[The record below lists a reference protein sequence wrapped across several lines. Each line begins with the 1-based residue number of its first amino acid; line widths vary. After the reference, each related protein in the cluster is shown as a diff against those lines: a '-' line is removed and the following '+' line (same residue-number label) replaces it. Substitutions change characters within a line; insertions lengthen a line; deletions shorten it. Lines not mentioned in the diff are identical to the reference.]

1 MANLSYEERSLYG
14 VLVVNLAVY
23 LPYLFLSRYSN
34 SLTRIAGAMV
44 LLMALQI
51 LSQAVIAVATRNRL
65 QDERDKQIRLYGYRA
80 GYIAFTG
87 LVGAGLSLLWLWAA
101 YGQLDPMRLAIQ
113 FLSVLFGT
121 IVLADIARVVTQI
134 IAHRRPV

>member
-87 LVGAGLSLLWLWAA
+87 LVGTGLSLLWLWAA
-101 YGQLDPMRLAIQ
+101 YGHLDPMRLAIQ

-121 IVLADIARVVTQI
+121 IVLADIARVVTQL